1 MKAHFEKIPHRWT
14 HTYEIK
20 AGNKILFTYSKRKF
34 IPIPRVAEIKEEGN
48 VLAVIKEK
56 NPLLHFA
63 KKLPIIGIILLR
75 LPYEYSFTILSSNT
89 VGNCLSYR
97 SRKNASFIIDY
108 NGSTFELYFSIYK
121 GHKRYYVFKDGIQI
135 GAIEESNSGRNGVF
149 PSKAMIEGLS
159 KTEIATILSLIK
171 INQLSDFSFSFQI
184 STSKRQFLS
193 VYKSPFEDKIKHIN
207 I

>member
-1 MKAHFEKIPHRWT
+1 MKAHFEKIPHRWK

-20 AGNKILFTYSKRKF
+20 VGNKILFTYSKRKF
-34 IPIPRVAEIKEEGN
+34 IPIPRIAEIKEEDK
-48 VLAVIKEK
+48 VVAVIKER

-75 LPYEYSFTILSSNT
+75 LPYEYSFTIQSNNS
-89 VGNCLSYR
+89 VGNCISYKG
-97 SRKNASFIIDY
+97 RKNVSFLIDY
-108 NGSTFELYFSIYK
+108 NGSTYELYFSIYK
-121 GHKRYYVFKDGIQI
+121 GHKRYYVFKDGNQI
-135 GAIEESNSGRNGVF
+135 GAIEESNRGRNGVF
-149 PSKAMIEGLS
+149 PSKANIEGLS
-159 KTEIATILSLIK
+159 KAEIAAFLSLMK

-184 STSKRQFLS
+184 STSSRKFFS